1 MYIFIERKVCKNND
15 KTEYKRHKRK
25 KNERNRPML
34 INSQNIKHAKNL
46 FCLKRISACLEERER
61 DRRKK

>member
-1 MYIFIERKVCKNND
+1 MTKLNIRDTNE
-15 KTEYKRHKRK
+15 K